1 MSILVSKHDQLCNFN
16 RELFH
21 SVPAV
26 MNTACL
32 TSLDKYD
39 SSTEELEILC
49 ALSFFVI
56 SSYFFYLV
64 GEEGVASRE
73 SRMYNDKI

>member
-1 MSILVSKHDQLCNFN
+1 
-16 RELFH
+16 
-21 SVPAV
+21 